1 MVVCAIV
8 AVLLNAGIGELL
20 SGTLSRAIAGLGADG
35 GPRGE
40 RGGPRSDGPTA
51 PTPPAGDPPGG
62 PAPDDATILP
72 LLLRRRSPEGDGA
85 GEFDSEGASPLDYAR
100 EGLAHQ
106 LADAAEAR
114 GYTDAARHLRHYLDG
129 SGEPLDVSPEK
140 LIRDM
145 PEFRAQVERG
155 LQRHVQEVRDAAL
168 AQYTG
173 QPLTL
178 QTSSDWEPFSANGVD
193 GNWFYALGDFAYSY
207 TSMARGRAAVN
218 PWRAAPGARLRPL

>member
-1 MVVCAIV
+1 MSQGSLFALARRLRGERGQTSAEYVGVVVVVCAIV

-51 PTPPAGDPPGG
+51 PAPPAGDPPGG
-62 PAPDDATILP
+62 PAPADATIP
-72 LLLRRRSPEGDGA
+72 PPPPPPAQPAEGDGA

-145 PEFRAQVERG
+145 PEFRAQVESG

-178 QTSSDWEPFSANGVD
+178 QTSSD
-193 GNWFYALGDFAYSY
+193 
-207 TSMARGRAAVN
+207 
-218 PWRAAPGARLRPL
+218 